1 MSTLDRYLLVTVIA
15 GAAIVLSVLLA
26 LTGFINFIYQL
37 DDVGT
42 GSYTISGAAVYTLM
56 TLPLAAYDMLPIAAL
71 LGGLL
76 GLGALASHSEL
87 VVMRAAGISPWRLAR
102 GVAVA
107 GLVITLL
114 NAALGEFIA
123 PPMERYAKS
132 MRALSLH
139 KQLSVAE
146 GQGGWVR
153 DGNVIVNIDRLIG
166 DGRTGDISIFT
177 VDGARLK
184 RMGVARGARF
194 DDNQRWNLED
204 YRETRFEEDGTRA
217 ETARRH
223 VEPTRLNADIL
234 GLSVVDPDTLQSAS
248 LWEYVSYL
256 RSNGLSSERYELAF
270 WSRIANI
277 ASALVMTLLSLPFV
291 FGSLRSAGAGQR
303 ILVGVLLGVG
313 WFVGNNALS
322 NSGTLYG
329 FNPFVTAW
337 LPVTV
342 LLLVTVVALYR
353 VR

>member
-1 MSTLDRYLLVTVIA
+1 MSTLDRYLALTVVV
-15 GAAIVLSVLLA
+15 GTAIVLSVLLS
-26 LTGFINFIYQL
+26 LTGFIIFVYQL
-37 DDVGT
+37 DDVGS
-42 GSYTISGAAVYTLM
+42 GSYTMSGAAIYTLM

-76 GLGALASHSEL
+76 ALGGLASHSEL
-87 VVMRAAGISPWRLAR
+87 VAMRAAGISPWRLAR

-107 GLVITLL
+107 GLLITLV
-114 NAALGEFIA
+114 NGALGEFIA

-132 MRALSLH
+132 MRALALH

-153 DGNVIVNIDRLIG
+153 DGNVIVNIDRIIG
-166 DGRTGDISIFT
+166 DGRTGEVSIFT
-177 VDGARLK
+177 VDGPRLK
-184 RMGVARGARF
+184 RMGVARGAGF
-194 DDNQRWNLED
+194 DEAQRWNLED
-204 YRETRFEEDGTRA
+204 YRETRFSDEGTKSDI
-217 ETARRH
+217 ARRH

-234 GLSVVDPDTLQSAS
+234 GLSVVDPDTLQSVN

-256 RSNGLSSERYELAF
+256 RSNGLNSERYELAL

-277 ASALVMTLLSLPFV
+277 ASALVMALLALPFV

-337 LPVTV
+337 LPVT
-342 LLLVTVVALYR
+342 LLALVTAVALHR